1 MSDRTALFRKYLHVI
16 EESHGKAHINEEEL
30 KSNMRRRERFS
41 VNDSFVKECKQLLKH
56 IVEFQKVMNQL
67 TPKYESSSD
76 MTDQEKDDFDTETK
90 LQLQQY
96 FEKYKRLEAY
106 EKQRQQMIREKMEGS
121 LRISLFSSS
130 VDELANFHKTN
141 NQFRTGL
148 LQSLNM
154 WLMSISN
161 KLSVLQQTRLSR
173 QREIDAIDFNAQLHL
188 PRDILVSQSPLIST
202 TQEEIKQYEETM
214 SKLSQEQL
222 QILATEHEEL
232 LNLKNEE
239 LTKAETLRK
248 TAVEIASLQSELASH
263 LQVQT
268 QNINTLLDNQVAVEI
283 DMKKGNRQLQG
294 ANRKGDKL
302 ANMVMWVAI
311 ICGILLLFLDY
322 IN

>member
-1 MSDRTALFRKYLHVI
+1 
-16 EESHGKAHINEEEL
+16 
-30 KSNMRRRERFS
+30 
-41 VNDSFVKECKQLLKH
+41 
-56 IVEFQKVMNQL
+56 
-67 TPKYESSSD
+67 
-76 MTDQEKDDFDTETK
+76 
-90 LQLQQY
+90 
-96 FEKYKRLEAY
+96 
-106 EKQRQQMIREKMEGS
+106 
-121 LRISLFSSS
+121 
-130 VDELANFHKTN
+130 
-141 NQFRTGL
+141 
-148 LQSLNM
+148 
-154 WLMSISN
+154 
-161 KLSVLQQTRLSR
+161 
-173 QREIDAIDFNAQLHL
+173 
-188 PRDILVSQSPLIST
+188 
-202 TQEEIKQYEETM
+202 M